1 MIGLVWRQTA
11 TDVVLGAAVVTAVLT
26 LWARLFAGPI
36 GRWVDARISVAT
48 KPMENAIDE
57 MRDSNT
63 RQHAEVRSTLEV
75 LKVRLDDHID
85 SANEWRATR
94 QGDHR

>member
-11 TDVVLGAAVVTAVLT
+11 TDVVLGAAVVTAALT

-48 KPMENAIDE
+48 KPMQNAIDE

-85 SANEWRATR
+85 SANEWRATH